1 MITGPSFLDD
11 EAFDEVLP
19 RYERERSRHY
29 WTPVAV
35 GERVTAAFR
44 TRGVRRVLDVGCGPG
59 KFCIVAGSL
68 APGLEVHGMERRPR
82 LVRLGKRLVR
92 DFGVRNVHLTTG
104 DATKTPWAGFEGLYF
119 YNPFSESTFA
129 PEDRFDDLVDHSTMR
144 FGEELLRVKY
154 ALTRAARGTLVV
166 TYHGLGGPIP
176 SSYELVAEER
186 AGTDKIRTWAK
197 GPDRATD
204 WVWLETL
211 HQVVRIS
218 RTHIRSALARLMCDE
233 PGRSTLS

>member
-1 MITGPSFLDD
+1 MTGSKFLDD
-11 EAFDEVLP
+11 NAFDEALP

-35 GERVTAAFR
+35 GRRVAAVFR
-44 TRGVRRVLDVGCGPG
+44 ARGARKVLDVGCGPG
-59 KFCIVAGSL
+59 KFCVVAAAL
-68 APGLEVHGMERRPR
+68 EPGLEMHGIEQRPR
-82 LVRLGKRLVR
+82 LVRIGKRLVR
-92 DFGVRNVHLTTG
+92 RFGVQNVQLSTG
-104 DATKTPWAGFEGLYF
+104 DAAKTPWDGFDGLYF

-144 FGEELLRVKY
+144 FGEDLLRVKY
-154 ALTRAARGTLVV
+154 ALARAAPGTLVV

-176 SSYELVAEER
+176 SSYELVAEEC

-197 GPDRATD
+197 GPDRVTD

-211 HQVVRIS
+211 HRVVRIS
-218 RTHIRSALARLMCDE
+218 RAHIRSALARLTCE
-233 PGRSTLS
+233 ESGRSTLT